1 MAKTWER
8 FEPAARQAQ
17 QFANILREAR
27 RMGRE
32 LAEYH
37 LQNGFSDAAN
47 VDPGPDY
54 VRVDNDGHIRGH
66 AFSPASYINTVVL
79 AQEFEKLL
87 TNQAPATNNYV
98 YTIEQV
104 VKL

>member
-8 FEPAARQAQ
+8 FDPAARQAQ
-17 QFANILREAR
+17 AFVNTLREAR
-27 RMGRE
+27 RLGRE

-37 LQNGFSDAAN
+37 LQNGFSDAGD
-47 VDPGPDY
+47 DPTPAY
-54 VRVDNDGHIRGH
+54 VRVETDGDIKGH
-66 AFSPASYINTVVL
+66 AFTPTSYMNTVVL
-79 AQEFEKLL
+79 AQEVEKLL
-87 TNQAPATNNYV
+87 TNQVPAPNNYV